1 VEEDTV
7 EVLQIVFLAKLVVYP
22 TGLLVEIARWD
33 LQQVNTM
40 FLLLVLVNG
49 DVEIV
54 KKRQNGMV
62 LQAIMARYVKEDVV
76 MIVAIVYS
84 KVTGI

>member
-1 VEEDTV
+1 MEEDTV